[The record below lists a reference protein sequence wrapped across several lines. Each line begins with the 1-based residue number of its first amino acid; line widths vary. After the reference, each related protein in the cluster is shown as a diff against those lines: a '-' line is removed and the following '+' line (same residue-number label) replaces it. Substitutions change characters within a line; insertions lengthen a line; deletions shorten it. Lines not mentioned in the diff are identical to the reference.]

1 MRAGDLDQRITLRR
15 ATFTRN
21 GFNEPVASWSDL
33 ATVWAARRDASASEG
48 YRAQE
53 VGAQISARFTIRW
66 SSQVADVS
74 PADRVAFGGREYNIT
89 AVRDV
94 GRRQWRE
101 IDAVARAEA

>member
-15 ATFTRN
+15 ATFTTN
-21 GFNEPVASWSDL
+21 GFNEPAATWSDL
-33 ATVWAARRDASASEG
+33 VTVWAARRDASASEV

-53 VGAQISARFTIRW
+53 VGAQITARFTIRW
-66 SSQVADVS
+66 SSQISDVS
-74 PADRVAFGGREYNIT
+74 PTDRVAFDGREYNIT

-94 GRRQWRE
+94 GRRKWRE